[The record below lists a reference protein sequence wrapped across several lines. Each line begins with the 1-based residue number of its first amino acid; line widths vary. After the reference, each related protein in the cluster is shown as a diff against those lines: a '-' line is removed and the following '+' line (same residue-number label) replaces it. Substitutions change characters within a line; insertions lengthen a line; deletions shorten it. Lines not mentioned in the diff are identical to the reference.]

1 MANRDVESIRS
12 RAKFI
17 ATLRRVADALEKQKP
32 VRIQVAAKRF
42 IVPLGAEMSV
52 EHEAEGG
59 EEELELQLK
68 WKTDGG
74 ELEAPKRPARKPT
87 RKSTT
92 AKRAKRKS

>member
-32 VRIQVAAKRF
+32 VRIQVASKRF
-42 IVPLGAEMSV
+42 IVPIGAEMSV
-52 EHEAEGG
+52 EHEVEGG

-68 WKTDGG
+68 WKTDEG
-74 ELEAPKRPARKPT
+74 ELEAPKRPARKSSKAA
-87 RKSTT
+87 RV
-92 AKRAKRKS
+92 KRR